1 MPFLIPLL
9 PTNYQVVLKLIY
21 DVARLKIIPKE
32 YIDKGLKWI
41 EVKIKIPI
49 APSDE
54 DNFILDNLG
63 NIIVCLALGLI
74 LLALIF
80 LIRFLS
86 LRFKK

>member
-54 DNFILDNLG
+54 NNFILDNLG
-63 NIIVCLALGLI
+63 NIIVCISLGLI
-74 LLALIF
+74 
-80 LIRFLS
+80 FLS
-86 LRFKK
+86 LIGRERLILYTSL